1 MEKLTIRSLAC
12 MTFATFLFSA
22 CSENSSSAEP
32 EDTFDVAVVCP
43 ADGLNAYGEP
53 NRGTFTDARDGQEY
67 KYVTIGN
74 QVWMAEN
81 LKFDAPYNRCNEE
94 GIEGSCDTFGR
105 LYSLY
110 QDGKTSGILDRAL
123 TDTIC
128 PAGWHVPSVEDWVI
142 LANSVGGQGTRLR
155 STEMFGFENQRL
167 GPGTDDCGFNSLPE
181 IDTNNDA
188 NQTKFLTGRDYW
200 TSTAEGLLAT
210 YYFGIAYDMG
220 YFVYFRYATI
230 RCVKNTLY

>member
-1 MEKLTIRSLAC
+1 MKKLTIRSLAC
-12 MTFATFLFSA
+12 ITFAAFLFSA

-32 EDTFDVAVVCP
+32 EDTFDAAVVCP

-67 KYVTIGN
+67 KYVTIGS

-81 LKFDAPYNRCNEE
+81 LKFDAPYNVCKEE

-105 LYSLY
+105 LYRLY
-110 QDGKTSGILDRAL
+110 QDGESSGILDRAL

-128 PAGWHVPSVEDWVI
+128 PAGWHVPSVVDWTI
-142 LANSVGGQGTRLR
+142 LANSVGGQAYRLI
-155 STEMFGFENQRL
+155 STEMFGFENQRYE
-167 GPGTDDCGFNSLPE
+167 PGTDDCGFNSLPE

-188 NQTKFLTGRDYW
+188 NRTKFLTYRDYW
-200 TSTAEGLLAT
+200 TSTAESLLAT
-210 YYFGIAYDMG
+210 YHFAIFVNMG
-220 YFVYFRYATI
+220 YYVVFRNSSI
-230 RCVKNTLY
+230 RCVKNPLD